1 MRQLALW
8 RLPHRR
14 RARRGHRDSWGTVHG
29 ASFSSGWSED
39 GERWRRPGRR
49 ALHGLGFDGSCRA
62 GGSVGTARVS
72 GCRGL
77 WTGTADASPLGVTKC
92 SGLGGELPS
101 LRVVSQRAV
110 PDQAPQRTLVTTGV
124 TGPLQEKAPTRGFP
138 PLRCGV
144 TARSRLTSVTV
155 PEEG

>member
-29 ASFSSGWSED
+29 ASFTSGWSED

-49 ALHGLGFDGSCRA
+49 ALHGLGFDGSAEQA
-62 GGSVGTARVS
+62 GPWGRPGSGAAGAVDGGCGCVTFGGDEVFRV
-72 GCRGL
+72 
-77 WTGTADASPLGVTKC
+77 
-92 SGLGGELPS
+92 GGELPS

-110 PDQAPQRTLVTTGV
+110 PDQAPQRTPVTTGV
-124 TGPLQEKAPTRGFP
+124 TGPLQEKAPPRGFP